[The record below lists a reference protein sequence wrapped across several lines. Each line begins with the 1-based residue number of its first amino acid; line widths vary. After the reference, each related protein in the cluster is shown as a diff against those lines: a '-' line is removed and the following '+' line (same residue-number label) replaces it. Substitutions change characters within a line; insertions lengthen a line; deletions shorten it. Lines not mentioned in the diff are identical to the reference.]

1 MSPVRPARPIPS
13 FAGPAVALAAF
24 ALVLGFRSARA
35 PQARAAASAPATFA
49 AAPLALATATSTMAA
64 APRASGTPRAADA
77 AMAPE
82 IPAGVRLQ
90 GGASSLDALGERVVD
105 ALRRK
110 DTAALRALTVTR
122 GEHRAVMFPGMRADQ
137 GAGAD
142 FYYDNMAAGS
152 WKDLARALAE
162 LGGKPLELRS
172 VRERTEEAERR
183 GEVVIHRG
191 IELKVREG
199 DQERSLALV
208 GGVVELRGVFK
219 ITRYREP

>member
-13 FAGPAVALAAF
+13 FAGPAVALAVF
-24 ALVLGFRSARA
+24 ALVLGLRSARA
-35 PQARAAASAPATFA
+35 PQARAAASAPGAPA
-49 AAPLALATATSTMAA
+49 AAPLAPATTTSTTMAA
-64 APRASGTPRAADA
+64 APRASGTPSADA
-77 AMAPE
+77 AQAPE
-82 IPAGVRLQ
+82 IPAEVRLQ
-90 GGASSLDALGERVVD
+90 GGVSSLDALGERVVD

-110 DTAALRALTVTR
+110 DVAALRALTVTR

-162 LGGKPLELRS
+162 LGGKPLELRA
-172 VRERTEEAERR
+172 VRERAEEAERR

-191 IELKVREG
+191 IELRVREG
-199 DQERSLALV
+199 GQERSLALV
-208 GGVVELRGVFK
+208 GGVVELRGAFK

>member
-24 ALVLGFRSARA
+24 ALVLGLRSARA
-35 PQARAAASAPATFA
+35 PQARAAASAPVVVE
-49 AAPLALATATSTMAA
+49 
-64 APRASGTPRAADA
+64 APRAPAATPASTTASGASVDA
-77 AMAPE
+77 AQAPE
-82 IPAGVRLQ
+82 IPAEVRLQ
-90 GGASSLDALGERVVD
+90 GGASSLDGLAEQVVD

-110 DTAALRALTVTR
+110 DAAALRALTVTR

-162 LGGKPLELRS
+162 LGGKPLVLRS
-172 VRERTEEAERR
+172 VRERAEEAERR

-191 IELKVREG
+191 IQLKVREG
-199 DQERSLALV
+199 SQERSLALV